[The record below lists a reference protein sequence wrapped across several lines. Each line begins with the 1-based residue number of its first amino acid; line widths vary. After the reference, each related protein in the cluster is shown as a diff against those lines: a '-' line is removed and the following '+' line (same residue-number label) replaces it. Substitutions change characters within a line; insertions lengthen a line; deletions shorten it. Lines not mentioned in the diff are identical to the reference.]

1 MEMTKEMEGIITHEW
16 MKETIK
22 QLLIFHWKVPELLDH
37 ERLNRIVDQFCATT
51 STVSFESESE
61 AMEQLAQVIEELIL
75 KEGIPRESLYWLECS
90 QETNEDRG
98 EPIPLNLKDEADWPF

>member
-1 MEMTKEMEGIITHEW
+1 MMIVTMEWIRGMA
-16 MKETIK
+16 K
-22 QLLIFHWKVPELLDH
+22 QLLIFRWKTPELLDH

-75 KEGIPRESLYWLECS
+75 KEGVPRESLYWLDCS

-98 EPIPLNLKDEADWPF
+98 ESIPLNLKDEADWPF